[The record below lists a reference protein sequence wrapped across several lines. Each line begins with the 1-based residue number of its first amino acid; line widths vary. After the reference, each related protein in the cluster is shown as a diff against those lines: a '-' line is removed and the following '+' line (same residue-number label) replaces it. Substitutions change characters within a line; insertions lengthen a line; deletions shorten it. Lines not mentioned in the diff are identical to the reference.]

1 MKHIKGRTRILQK
14 LIANKYII
22 IKPTDKG
29 GGLALMDKTYYRDH
43 IVNKDHL
50 HSKVYNE
57 IPLDSDKKKLQAVTV
72 IS

>member
-1 MKHIKGRTRILQK
+1 
-14 LIANKYII
+14 
-22 IKPTDKG
+22 
-29 GGLALMDKTYYRDH
+29 MDKTYYRDH

-72 IS
+72 ISWKM